1 MAGITLFSKTR
12 ELEAQ
17 TDEFCDRVSEGALAF
32 KIGVNCYLSGDFAAF
47 EQKKRQVSELE
58 SRGDELRREIQ
69 RRLYVETLIPESRA
83 DVLELLENTDQ
94 ILNSCESVIW
104 QFAIEK
110 PDIASE
116 FVRDFEKHIEAVTEA
131 VDALVIALRA
141 FFRGGETVADQMH
154 KVIFYESEADS
165 VSHRL
170 MTAMFATDMDLGHK
184 NQLRHFVLHIDNIA
198 DVAEDVADHLGICAL
213 KRAI

>member
-1 MAGITLFSKTR
+1 MAGITLFSKTK

-17 TDEFCDRVSEGALAF
+17 TDEFCDKVAEGVLAF
-32 KIGVNCYLSGDFAAF
+32 KLGVGRYLDGDLSAF
-47 EQKKRQVSELE
+47 DEKKQQVSALE

-69 RRLYVETLIPESRA
+69 RRLYLETLIPESRA
-83 DVLELLENTDQ
+83 DVLELLENTDE
-94 ILNSCESVIW
+94 ILNACESSMW

-110 PDIASE
+110 PVIANE
-116 FVRDFEKHIEAVTEA
+116 FVSDFNSLIEAVGASVE
-131 VDALVIALRA
+131 ALVMALRA
-141 FFRGGETVADQMH
+141 FFRGSEAVSDHMH

-170 MTAMFATDMDLGHK
+170 MTAMFASDMDIGHK

-198 DVAEDVADHLGICAL
+198 DVAEDVADHLGIFAL